1 MNLVESILLENIDNP
16 SSVFVVPT
24 DIAVSRWVD
33 RLLVL
38 RRGGTVAMERF
49 IAWDK
54 FKQNSV
60 KSRVHDKQSIP
71 SVLRY
76 HQPLVAINLGS
87 KQVPFRPSSERKIEA
102 EWRLFWCLPLLG
114 ENWA

>member
-1 MNLVESILLENIDNP
+1 LKSPTDVSPHLSNPLQTSYAILNMNLVESILLENIDDP
-16 SSVFVVPT
+16 SSVFVFPA

-38 RRGGTVAMERF
+38 RCGGTVAMERF
-49 IAWDK
+49 MAWDR

-71 SVLRY
+71 Y
-76 HQPLVAINLGS
+76 H
-87 KQVPFRPSSERKIEA
+87 R
-102 EWRLFWCLPLLG
+102 C
-114 ENWA
+114 